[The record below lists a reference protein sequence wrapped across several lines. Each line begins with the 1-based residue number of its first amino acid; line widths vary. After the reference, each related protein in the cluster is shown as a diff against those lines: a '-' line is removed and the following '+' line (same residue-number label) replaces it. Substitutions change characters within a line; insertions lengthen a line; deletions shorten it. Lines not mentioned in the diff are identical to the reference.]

1 LDRCCNK
8 PVYLTPLALSANS
21 LYESS
26 NPSCSA
32 IVSLPFSYSFP
43 KDYVPTWL
51 LCLPGAFLSATIA
64 ALRQLAF
71 VHEEFLERGQEV
83 SCDLFL
89 TSHETFL
96 EVGRAFWIYPAC
108 PTSF

>member
-8 PVYLTPLALSANS
+8 PIYLTSLALSENA

-32 IVSLPFSYSFP
+32 VVSLPFSYSFP
-43 KDYVPTWL
+43 KDYIPIWL

-64 ALRQLAF
+64 ILRQLAF

-83 SCDLFL
+83 SRDLFL
-89 TSHETFL
+89 TSRRNF
-96 EVGRAFWIYPAC
+96 
-108 PTSF
+108 S